1 MGDEFGDVEHGYG
14 DAIMRKDGMKA
25 LELVEVGN
33 EIGMIFPEELCARLQ
48 VSLGDEVLLTPTTCG
63 FSLHAN
69 RSDIGICF

>member
-1 MGDEFGDVEHGYG
+1 
-14 DAIMRKDGMKA
+14 MRKDGMKA
-25 LELVEVGN
+25 LELVEVCD

-48 VSLGDEVLLTPTTCG
+48 VSLGDEVHRTPTTCG

>member
-1 MGDEFGDVEHGYG
+1 
-14 DAIMRKDGMKA
+14 MKA
-25 LELVEVGN
+25 LELVEVGD

-48 VSLGDEVLLTPTTCG
+48 ISLGDEVHLTPTARG